1 MGKVLS
7 RPQTMLEVYK
17 LLPEGT
23 PIQLINNHLY
33 MSPAPRF
40 KHFETVEAIYEALKQ
55 VVNINQLGKLA
66 FAPVDVFLGD
76 SNAVQPDLFFIAKEN
91 THLIK
96 DDGVHGA
103 PDIIVEVLSPAN
115 KNDDLVKKKVQYEKF
130 GVKEYFIVDADDKT
144 VITYYLK
151 NKKYEL
157 QKSVKGKLKSKLL
170 NAVFTF

>member
-40 KHFETVEAIYEALKQ
+40 THFDVVKKLFKQFEANATDNNSG
-55 VVNINQLGKLA
+55 VVA
-66 FAPVDVFLGD
+66 FAPIDVFLGD
-76 SNAVQPDLFFIAKEN
+76 SNAVQPDLFFIAKQN

-157 QKSVKGKLKSKLL
+157 QKSAKGKLKSKLL
-170 NAVFTF
+170 NSVFTF

>member
-55 VVNINQLGKLA
+55 FVNTNQLGKLA

-76 SNAVQPDLFFIAKEN
+76 SNAVQPDLFFISKEN
-91 THLIK
+91 QGLIK
-96 DDGVHGA
+96 DDGIHGA

-115 KNDDLVKKKVQYEKF
+115 KNDDLIKKKVQYEKF

-170 NAVFTF
+170 NTVFTF